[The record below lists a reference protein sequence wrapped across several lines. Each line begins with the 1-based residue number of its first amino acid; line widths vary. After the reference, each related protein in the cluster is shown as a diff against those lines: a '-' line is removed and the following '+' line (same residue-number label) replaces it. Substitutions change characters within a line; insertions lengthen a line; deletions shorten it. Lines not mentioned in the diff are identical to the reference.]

1 MQTQAM
7 QEHIRQVF
15 QDEEFVKEL
24 FALATPQ
31 EVKAALAQ
39 KNIELTVEEIIQVR
53 ELLVKHIESGR
64 ELSDNEL
71 SQVQG
76 GSALLFAG
84 LVAAFLI
91 GGAVLGGIAAAGSVG
106 GAYIVNDKT
115 QGQW

>member
-7 QEHIRQVF
+7 QEQIRQVF
-15 QDEEFVKEL
+15 QDEDFVRGL
-24 FALATPQ
+24 FDLATPQ
-31 EVKAALAQ
+31 EVKVALAQ

-53 ELLVKHIESGR
+53 ELIVKHLESGC
-64 ELSDNEL
+64 ELDDNAL

-76 GSALLFAG
+76 GSALLMVG
-84 LVAAFLI
+84 LAAAFLI

>member
-15 QDEEFVKEL
+15 QDEDFVRGL
-24 FALATPQ
+24 FDLATPQ
-31 EVKAALAQ
+31 EVKVALAQ
-39 KNIELTVEEIIQVR
+39 KNIELTVEEIVQVR
-53 ELLVKHIESGR
+53 EQIVKHIESDR
-64 ELSDNEL
+64 ELSDIEL

-76 GSALLFAG
+76 GSTLLLVG

-106 GAYIVNDKT
+106 GAYIVDQKT
-115 QGQW
+115 GGQW